1 VCQRGAVVDA
11 LARSIVDKFS
21 RGLLYLH
28 ETAGTITLSIPLAR
42 WGDSYE
48 SKDSMTT
55 HTAPESYAQLTRYA
69 FDHVKKSWIFGARE
83 ASNIAYFAMG
93 AATPALSVVSENV
106 EDGTFFAR
114 AEIFDLQEQA
124 ELMVALTPGEL
135 RVGITL
141 SDSLAYVHGVRDAV
155 SESFDGKPAQ
165 MIRMLANGRVM
176 WDHFFNEDPFSAEW
190 IARASNG
197 DAVSRHL
204 LAVRLRY
211 IVETRW
217 RTAMD
222 ALVGIGGIGP
232 KGAKRYS
239 LVTTTHVDLGQMCRR
254 LGVIVLDG
262 PRRFAVSDA
271 VEWTF
276 VLIAPEEAAQEMLS
290 TIRQTDPKA
299 ALEPLTSCA
308 GSPGIYAGEG

>member
-1 VCQRGAVVDA
+1 M
-11 LARSIVDKFS
+11 
-21 RGLLYLH
+21 LY
-28 ETAGTITLSIPLAR
+28 T
-42 WGDSYE
+42 
-48 SKDSMTT
+48 
-55 HTAPESYAQLTRYA
+55 QLTRYA
-69 FDHVKKSWIFGARE
+69 FDHVKNSWIFGPKE
-83 ASNIAYFAMG
+83 ASDMAYFAMG
-93 AATPALSVVSENV
+93 AATPALSVVSENL

-141 SDSLAYVHGVRDAV
+141 SESLAYVHGVRDAI
-155 SESFDGKPAQ
+155 SEGFDGKPAQ
-165 MIRMLANGRVM
+165 MIRLLANGRVM
-176 WDHFFNEDPFSAEW
+176 WDHFFHDDPFSAEW

-197 DAVSRHL
+197 DAVSLHL

-211 IVETRW
+211 IIETRW

-239 LVTTTHVDLGQMCRR
+239 LVTSAQVDLGEICRR

-262 PRRFAVSDA
+262 PRRFVVSGR
-271 VEWTF
+271 VEWASLL
-276 VLIAPEEAAQEMLS
+276 VAPEEVAQAMLS
-290 TIRQTDPKA
+290 IIQQTDPGA
-299 ALEPLTSCA
+299 ALELAKETVYS
-308 GSPGIYAGEG
+308 G